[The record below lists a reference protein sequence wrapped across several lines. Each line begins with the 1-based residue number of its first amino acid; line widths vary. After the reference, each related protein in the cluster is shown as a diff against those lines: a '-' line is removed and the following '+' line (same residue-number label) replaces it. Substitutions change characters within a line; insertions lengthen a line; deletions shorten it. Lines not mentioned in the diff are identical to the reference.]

1 MSEIQT
7 TINLLQTLCNKAMY
21 SLYVV
26 ELPQLRNKEKKHK
39 NIF

>member
-7 TINLLQTLCNKAMY
+7 TINLYNKAMY
-21 SLYVV
+21 SLCVV